1 MFAARALLALAL
13 AGTSVHAT
21 ASLDVAVK
29 APWPTGPSSFLLEA
43 R

>member
-1 MFAARALLALAL
+1 MMLALALLALL
-13 AGTSVHAT
+13 ARTSHASS
-21 ASLDVAVK
+21 ASIDVAVK